1 MSTMKVGI
9 DTIGFYIPYYYLDL
23 ATLAKAR
30 NVPVDKF
37 YIGLG
42 QKKMS
47 VPSPDEDII
56 TMAANSAQRVLRDED
71 KNNIDTLMFA
81 TESGLDY
88 AKAAGI
94 YLHKLLKLPSR
105 CRVIELKQACYASTA
120 GIQMALSMLYQN
132 PQRKILVIASD
143 IARYGL
149 NTPGEP
155 SQGAGAI
162 TMLLSAEPRLI
173 AIEPESG
180 FYTEDVMDFWRPYYR
195 DEVVVNGKYSCDL
208 YMRVLDKVWQ
218 SYSELSGRQF
228 SDHDYFC
235 YHVSIPRLIEKAHK
249 RLVKHT
255 CCKEL
260 TDVELQSGVGNSLL
274 YGREIGNSYTAA
286 LYISLLSL
294 LETVDRD
301 LTNRRIGF
309 YSYGAGCVGEYFSA
323 TVQPDYREVLDIEY
337 HQNLLSN
344 RQSLS
349 YQEYEQF
356 YNFKLPSDGSLL
368 TISRHRTGQFR
379 LAAVSDHKRI
389 YECIT

>member
-9 DTIGFYIPYYYLDL
+9 DAIGFYIPHYYLDL
-23 ATLAKAR
+23 ATLAKTR

-37 YIGLG
+37 YVGLG

-47 VPSPDEDII
+47 IPPPDEDII
-56 TMAANSAQRVLRDED
+56 SMAANSAQRVLKYED

-88 AKAAGI
+88 AKGAGI
-94 YLHKLLKLPSR
+94 YLHKLLKLPSQ

-155 SQGAGAI
+155 SQGAGAV
-162 TMLLSAEPRLI
+162 TMLLSVEPRLI

-180 FYTEDVMDFWRPYYR
+180 FYAEDVMDFWRPYYR
-195 DEVVVNGKYSCDL
+195 DEVIVNGKYSCDL

-235 YHVSIPRLIEKAHK
+235 YHVSVPRLVEKAHK
-249 RLVKHT
+249 RLVKHA
-255 CCKEL
+255 CCEEL
-260 TDVELQSGVGNSLL
+260 TDIELEQGVGNSLL

-294 LETVDRD
+294 LETVDKD
-301 LTNRRIGF
+301 LTNHRIGF
-309 YSYGAGCVGEYFSA
+309 YSYGAGCVGEYFSVI
-323 TVQPDYREVLDIEY
+323 VQPKYREMLDIKY
-337 HQNLLSN
+337 HQNLLTN

-356 YNFKLPSDGSLL
+356 YNFKLPVDGSLL
-368 TISRHRTGQFR
+368 TISKHKTGQFR
-379 LAAVSDHKRI
+379 LAAINDHKRI
-389 YECIT
+389 YECIS